1 MEISYARCKK
11 MEKLVCSVQE
21 VAEMLGISKSYAY
34 ELIRNGTIPSLQLG
48 KKRVVPKT
56 KLIEWVNGK

>member
-1 MEISYARCKK
+1 